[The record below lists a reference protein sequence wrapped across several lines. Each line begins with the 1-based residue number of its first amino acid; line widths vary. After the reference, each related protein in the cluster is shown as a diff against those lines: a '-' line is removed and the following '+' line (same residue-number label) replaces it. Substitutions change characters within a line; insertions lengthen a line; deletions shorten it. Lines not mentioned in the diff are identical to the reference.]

1 MMMHSAVLLRTQV
14 AELQAA
20 NKAATRRR
28 SHKRKRIQKEGTITI
43 KEGARLTALKAFGA
57 HSDGKKSKKRART
70 NEGEQTQRRCGRCH
84 KTGHN
89 ARTCISEVETT
100 VTTNDCRLFD

>member
-20 NKAATRRR
+20 NEAATRRKSR
-28 SHKRKRIQKEGTITI
+28 KRKRIQKEGSLTIE
-43 KEGARLTALKAFGA
+43 EGARLTALKAFGVR
-57 HSDGKKSKKRART
+57 DDRKKGKKRART
-70 NEGEQTQRRCGRCH
+70 DGGEQTQRRCGQCH

-89 ARTCISEVETT
+89 ARTCKYKVETT
-100 VTTNDCRLFD
+100 VD